1 MTLRPLR
8 ALREINASIS
18 ELERADVRAREEARV
33 ELARSATA
41 YSRKAREV
49 VDGTM
54 SLSAVLMRAG
64 EVGEAERL
72 LAEVERDVRLEK
84 EVLLES
90 VQEAD
95 VATQHRHKKMSRL
108 RLAKMLATAMLGASV
123 FIFSAMGFALAT
135 YFKDLIP
142 PLSQGGS
149 ATFENVDGRYEV
161 SPARRIRFDLGHMRL
176 ELSPEQYDKVR
187 ELISSDPDKLRSFL
201 LSIIPSE
208 LAGELDRAL
217 EQAGITPAITLA
229 NLDAAAEGAVKDAP
243 KAEAPKAEAPNGSA
257 AASSGDDGSSQ
268 SDSGGDKKKN
278 EDGSQDE
285 DPTSGSSGCED
296 DEDGRDDGE
305 EQSSMGL
312 GPLDGCVPLI
322 DDEEEGD

>member
-18 ELERADVRAREEARV
+18 ELQQADVRAREEARV

-41 YSRKAREV
+41 YSAKARQV

-72 LAEVERDVRLEK
+72 LAEVERDVRQEK
-84 EVLLES
+84 EVLLET
-90 VQEAD
+90 VQEAN
-95 VATQHRHKKMSRL
+95 VATRDRRHTMSRL
-108 RLAKMLATAMLGASV
+108 RLAKMFATALLGASV
-123 FIFSAMGFALAT
+123 FIFSAMGVALAT

-161 SPARRIRFDLGHMRL
+161 SPARRISFDLGHMRL
-176 ELSPEQYDKVR
+176 ELSPAQYDKVR
-187 ELISSDPDKLRSFL
+187 QLISSDPDKLRSFL
-201 LSIIPSE
+201 LSILPSE

-217 EQAGITPAITLA
+217 ERAGITPAITLA
-229 NLDAAAEGAVKDAP
+229 GLDAAAEGAVKDAP
-243 KAEAPKAEAPNGSA
+243 KAEAPSGST
-257 AASSGDDGSSQ
+257 ASSSDGEGTSQNNSNGGQKKSDDGA
-268 SDSGGDKKKN
+268 
-278 EDGSQDE
+278 QDD

-296 DEDGRDDGE
+296 DEEGHGE
-305 EQSSMGL
+305 EQNSMGF
-312 GPLDGCVPLI
+312 GPLDGCVPLL
-322 DDEEEGD
+322 DDEEEDD